1 MAEKAVVIIGLSFT
15 YHDGREALKEVN
27 LEVARGERLAI
38 VGPNGAGKSTM
49 LWHLNGLLADRGR
62 VLVHGLEVGQSK
74 NLKQVRRLVGLL
86 FQEPDDMLFSPTV
99 MEDVCFGPLAHGM
112 GEAEAG
118 EKARKA
124 LDAVGLAGF
133 ERRSPHH
140 LSYGEKK
147 RVALAAVLAL
157 EPEVLALDEP
167 TSSLDP
173 RSRRQL
179 MEILGGYRGTL
190 ILATHDLEAAL
201 ALCSRSVVLD
211 GGRVVADGEA
221 ETVLGDATL
230 MESCG
235 LEVPLTLKGNCH

>member
-1 MAEKAVVIIGLSFT
+1 MAENAVVIIGLSFT
-15 YHDGREALKEVN
+15 YHDGREALKGVD
-27 LEVARGERLAI
+27 LEVACGERLAI

-49 LWHLNGLLADRGR
+49 LWHLNGLLTGRGR
-62 VLVHGLEVGQSK
+62 VLVHGLEVGQRK
-74 NLKQVRRLVGLL
+74 NLKRVRRLVGLL

-99 MEDVCFGPLAHGM
+99 MEDVCFGPLAHGL

-124 LDAVGLAGF
+124 LGAVGLTGF

-147 RVALAAVLAL
+147 RVALAAVLAM

-167 TSSLDP
+167 TSNLDP

-190 ILATHDLEAAL
+190 IVATHDLEAAL
-201 ALCSRSVVLD
+201 ALCSRAVVLD
-211 GGRVVADGEA
+211 GGRVAADGEA
-221 ETVLGDATL
+221 GTVFGDAAL
-230 MESCG
+230 MERSG
-235 LEVPLTLKGNCH
+235 LEVPLTLKGSCH